1 MGEFHRPTSSC
12 RVSLGAWEYNLLSSW
27 VEAFSKEEIK
37 PYYDVN
43 SIFINM
49 APANEFSWCGLS
61 KQKITMKLRDEDSD
75 SPKYCKQITDW
86 DFNLQEGKVRIDL
99 EDFTNCNETDN
110 DSDTE
115 SFQCVDWE
123 ETEMSISLNLDECH
137 GNLER
142 LALPELLDKI
152 YKNTCHENNNT
163 CIWRKV
169 AYERNQNISQ
179 CIEKNSSIPSAEIYF
194 NKIRPLKATKATG
207 TITTREEEGTGMI
220 FLSDSE
226 DNLECLMKE
235 FEIQSLGKK

>member
-1 MGEFHRPTSSC
+1 
-12 RVSLGAWEYNLLSSW
+12 
-27 VEAFSKEEIK
+27 
-37 PYYDVN
+37 
-43 SIFINM
+43 
-49 APANEFSWCGLS
+49 
-61 KQKITMKLRDEDSD
+61 MKLKDEDTD

-123 ETEMSISLNLDECH
+123 ETEMSISLHLDECH

-169 AYERNQNISQ
+169 EYEKNPGDTLGSSNPFHNISQ
-179 CIEKNSSIPSAEIYF
+179 CIEKNSSIPSAQIHL

-207 TITTREEEGTGMI
+207 TISTREEEATDMI
-220 FLSDSE
+220 FLSDSQH
-226 DNLECLMKE
+226 NLECLMKE
-235 FEIQSLGKK
+235 FEIQSLGKE